1 MNRIVIINHSYFED
15 DHVDCD
21 IEDSC
26 DEDDYENMKLQK
38 MVEEVQFTNMF
49 ITYVDLKSVVFKIYK
64 ISIIHE
70 LIYTYFI
77 YIYIYIYIYI

>member
-1 MNRIVIINHSYFED
+1 MIINHSYFED

-38 MVEEVQFTNMF
+38 MVEEV
-49 ITYVDLKSVVFKIYK
+49 
-64 ISIIHE
+64 
-70 LIYTYFI
+70 
-77 YIYIYIYIYI
+77 

>member
-1 MNRIVIINHSYFED
+1 MFKSLVGSDWKSKRKKGNNQLMNRIVIINHSYFED

-38 MVEEVQFTNMF
+38 MVEEV
-49 ITYVDLKSVVFKIYK
+49 
-64 ISIIHE
+64 
-70 LIYTYFI
+70 
-77 YIYIYIYIYI
+77 